1 MRTRHDRWWNFS
13 SIILLFFALILTSL
27 KLQSTEWTENL
38 GLLNLLTIFG
48 FVLGIGLGYSKFNSF
63 FVTIM
68 ITIYSF
74 FFLPWTIG
82 ITYDSSIDWT
92 SRLENILSRI
102 LFSAQQLQI
111 NVQIEDPILIY
122 SLLALVIWFTSL
134 FAGYFL
140 VRESKPWFPLF
151 ISAII
156 IFTTE
161 IYDQS
166 SNNLYTG
173 LFIFFIL
180 LLISKTSFMEI
191 GRKWRIQKIPID
203 GETESLI
210 RRTSIIVAI
219 IIVFL
224 SWNVTNIVSAFQKDS
239 AQRKQ
244 IAGAAAEI
252 QSQISKITAPLQGT
266 AYIQTEFYGDTVNLG
281 TGSDLNDEIIFE
293 IKVNQRQPTGVR
305 YYWKGKSYDTFTNN
319 QWESTLNGAKVFGS
333 NEPLNQTPEMSTFT
347 KRTFSIKTMKN
358 LGILYS
364 PSYPQSIN
372 RPIKA
377 IYQILPNDQVDI
389 VSLTL
394 EKVTFSGEVYEV
406 VNNIPNPTIAQL
418 RKTTQEYPDW
428 VNEKYLQLPPN
439 FSEKI
444 SDLADEL
451 TKDQSNP
458 YDKTIEITNYL
469 RDNITYQEQIPE
481 PPADQDI
488 IEWFLFDHKQGFC
501 NYYAT
506 AEVLMLRS
514 IGIPARISFGYAEGD
529 AQNTIGTEYIV
540 RRENLHAW
548 PEIYFQG
555 IGWVVFEPT
564 TIQPIINRLPGESF
578 NENRDNPVIG
588 DLPGD
593 NLPVMDGGESIPDEN
608 VVPELV
614 VEPVEMEVEDVEET
628 TFQNISIYVLL
639 ITIGLI
645 FVFILLRNSSRN
657 YIDSAPVILESYFI
671 KRGWKAPNWLK
682 LWASYSKL
690 SAEEKAFSKI
700 IWSLFLFQKKY
711 SFSLTPSEIV
721 AKYNDI
727 FPEMKEISSS
737 TLLEYQQ
744 AVYSDHPI
752 DIKSIQENSNKIFL
766 YSLTQKFLSLFR
778 RKKYYQNI

>member
-608 VVPELV
+608 IVPELV

>member
-1 MRTRHDRWWNFS
+1 MRTRHDRWWNFF

-38 GLLNLLTIFG
+38 GLLNLLTVISFI
-48 FVLGIGLGYSKFNSF
+48 LGIGLGYSKFNSF
-63 FVTIM
+63 IVSIM
-68 ITIYSF
+68 ITIYSV

-82 ITYDSSIDWT
+82 ITYDSTIDWI
-92 SRLENILSRI
+92 SRLENIFSRI
-102 LFSAQQLQI
+102 LFSTRQLGM
-111 NVQIEDPILIY
+111 NVQIEDPIIIY
-122 SLLALVIWFTSL
+122 SLLAFVIWFTSL

-166 SNNLYTG
+166 NSNLYTG
-173 LFIFFIL
+173 LFIFFTL

-191 GRKWRIQKIPID
+191 GKKWRFQRIPID
-203 GETESLI
+203 LETESLI

-239 AQRKQ
+239 VQNKQ
-244 IAGAAAEI
+244 LVGAIAEI

-293 IKVNQRQPTGVR
+293 IKVNQRQPSGVR

-319 QWESTLNGAKVFGS
+319 QWESTLNASKVFGS
-333 NEPLNQTPEMSTFT
+333 NDPLNQTPEMSTFT
-347 KRTFSIKTMKN
+347 KRTFSIKTLKN
-358 LGILYS
+358 LGVLYS
-364 PSYPQSIN
+364 PTYPQSIN

-377 IYQILPNDQVDI
+377 NYQILPNDQVDI

-406 VNNIPNPTIAQL
+406 ENIILNPTIAQL
-418 RKTTQEYPDW
+418 RKTNQEYPDW
-428 VNEKYLQLPPN
+428 VKEKYLQLPSN
-439 FSEKI
+439 FSGKI
-444 SDLADEL
+444 FTLADEL
-451 TKDQSNP
+451 TKDQTNP

-488 IEWFLFDHKQGFC
+488 IEWFLFKHKQGFC

-529 AQNTIGTEYIV
+529 AQNTIGTDYIV

-548 PEIYFQG
+548 PEVYFQG
-555 IGWVVFEPT
+555 IGWVEFEPT
-564 TIQPIINRLPGESF
+564 TIQPIINRLQGESF
-578 NENRDNPVIG
+578 NDNTNIPIIRDPTRE
-588 DLPGD
+588 DLPI
-593 NLPVMDGGESIPDEN
+593 MDGGETIPEEN

-614 VEPVEMEVEDVEET
+614 VEPIEMEVEEIEET
-628 TFQNISIYVLL
+628 TPTFRNFYVFLL
-639 ITIGLI
+639 TIGLI
-645 FVFILLRNSSRN
+645 LTFFLLRNTSKN
-657 YIDSAPVILESYFI
+657 HLNSAPVILESYFS
-671 KRGWKAPNWLK
+671 KRGWKSPNWLK
-682 LWASYSKL
+682 LWAFYSKL

-700 IWSLFLFQKKY
+700 IWSLFLFQKEY
-711 SFSLTPSEIV
+711 AFSLTPSEIV

-727 FPEMKEISSS
+727 FPEMREISSS

-744 AVYSDHPI
+744 AVYSNHPI
-752 DIKSIQENSNKIFL
+752 DIKSIQEKTNKIFR
-766 YSLTQKFLSLFR
+766 YSLTQKFLSILR
-778 RKKYYQNI
+778 RKKHYQSN

>member
-1 MRTRHDRWWNFS
+1 MRTRLDRWWNFS
-13 SIILLFFALILTSL
+13 SIILLFLALILTSL

-38 GLLNLLTIFG
+38 NLLNLLTIIG
-48 FVLGIGLGYSKFNSF
+48 FTLGIGLGYSKFNSF
-63 FVTIM
+63 IVTIL
-68 ITIYSF
+68 ITIYSV

-82 ITYDSSIDWT
+82 ITYDSSIDWI

-102 LFSAQQLQI
+102 LFSTQQLQI

-122 SLLALVIWFTSL
+122 SLLAFAIWFTSL

-140 VRESKPWFPLF
+140 VRESKPWLPLF

-156 IFTTE
+156 IFTAE

-166 SNNLYTG
+166 SSNLYTG

-191 GRKWRIQKIPID
+191 GRKWRYQKIPID
-203 GETESLI
+203 VETESLI

-239 AQRKQ
+239 TQRKQ
-244 IAGAAAEI
+244 IVGVVAEI

-293 IKVNQRQPTGVR
+293 IKVNQRQPSGVR

-319 QWESTLNGAKVFGS
+319 QWESTLKASKFFGS
-333 NEPLNQTPEMSTFT
+333 NEPLNQTPEMINFT
-347 KRTFSIKTMKN
+347 KRTFSIKTLKN

-377 IYQILPNDQVDI
+377 NYQILPDDQVDI

-394 EKVTFSGEVYEV
+394 EKVTFSGEIYEV
-406 VNNIPNPTIAQL
+406 ANIIPNPTIVQL

-428 VNEKYLQLPPN
+428 VKEKYLQLPSN

-444 SDLADEL
+444 STLANEL
-451 TKDQSNP
+451 TKDQTNP

-481 PPADQDI
+481 PPKNQDI
-488 IEWFLFDHKQGFC
+488 IEWFLFEHKQGFC

-514 IGIPARISFGYAEGD
+514 IGIPARIAFGYAEGD
-529 AQNTIGTEYIV
+529 AQNTIGTKYLV

-564 TIQPIINRLPGESF
+564 TIQPAINRLPGESF
-578 NENRDNPVIG
+578 DNDRNNPIVG

-593 NLPVMDGGESIPDEN
+593 NLPVIDGGESIPDEN
-608 VVPELV
+608 VVPDLV
-614 VEPVEMEVEDVEET
+614 VEPVEMEVEDVEEN
-628 TFQNISIYVLL
+628 TFQRITIYFLL
-639 ITIGLI
+639 LTIGLI
-645 FVFILLRNSSRN
+645 FVFILIKSSSKKS
-657 YIDSAPVILESYFI
+657 IVSAPEILESYFT
-671 KRGWKAPNWLK
+671 KRGWKSPNWLK

-711 SFSLTPSEIV
+711 AFSLTPSEIV

-727 FPEMKEISSS
+727 FPEMREISSS

-744 AVYSDHPI
+744 AVYSNHPI
-752 DIKSIQENSNKIFL
+752 DIKSIQENSNKIL
-766 YSLTQKFLSLFR
+766 RYSLTQKFLSLFR
-778 RKKYYQNI
+778 RNRQYQKI

>member
-529 AQNTIGTEYIV
+529 AQNT
-540 RRENLHAW
+540 
-548 PEIYFQG
+548 
-555 IGWVVFEPT
+555 
-564 TIQPIINRLPGESF
+564 
-578 NENRDNPVIG
+578 VIG

-608 VVPELV
+608 IVPELV